1 MKFCVMMVVVIGLG
15 ILCSCTRSAPPA
27 PVTGAVLVA
36 SEATPLTVAKE
47 ELKSRGQSLHDRLDF
62 RVVEKDWGWIVT
74 VGNLTGRQPKGQ
86 AYIPGDAVLIRID
99 KLGKVLEYTHV
110 P

>member
-1 MKFCVMMVVVIGLG
+1 MKTYVIMVLVMGIG
-15 ILCSCTRSAPPA
+15 ILCSCTRSGPPA
-27 PVTGAVLVA
+27 PVTATVAVA
-36 SEATPLTVAKE
+36 SEATPLTAAKE
-47 ELKSRGQSLHDRLDF
+47 ELKSRGQALHDRLDF

-99 KLGKVLEYTHV
+99 KQGKVIEYTHV